1 MASAVA
7 RLPLA
12 RPLLQAVLSGAR
24 RPFLRGLPKLDLRR
38 TFEQQK
44 VVRFPVSTIYGAVAA
59 VDQYADF
66 LPWCLSS
73 RVIERRKGAM
83 GKAEEQLLITEIEVG
98 IASLSANF
106 GSKVTLLPNE
116 RVHAVSEPN
125 QYLDALSFTWNFSP
139 IGEQVCA
146 SAVATCPLAVG
157 TPPIATHSDAVLL
170 SGLAAQACRID
181 LQLDFALRNAEHV
194 MMWDVMQDRV
204 IAEYLNCFQRRCAN
218 IEAKKVE

>member
-139 IGEQVCA
+139 IGEQ
-146 SAVATCPLAVG
+146 
-157 TPPIATHSDAVLL
+157 
-170 SGLAAQACRID
+170 ACRID